1 MLVQFIS
8 VVTFLSFIFL
18 WIFDGF
24 KGYFRSFEQEISQA
38 SYMDR
43 LNKEKYL
50 EEVGYNV
57 MNDPW

>member
-1 MLVQFIS
+1 MVLFAI
-8 VVTFLSFIFL
+8 VVSLLSFLLVGVMGIFKHYL
-18 WIFDGF
+18 GNSEMSLSEHRFI
-24 KGYFRSFEQEISQA
+24 
-38 SYMDR
+38 DR